1 VSTLVEFGE
10 IIEAR
15 DEHGH
20 GRHVLKT
27 HSGCLQD
34 VAYIGE
40 RSALPSELDRPAC
53 NPSLSTIPTAMTR
66 LLPARRPDNDHLP

>member
-20 GRHVLKT
+20 GRHDLKT

-53 NPSLSTIPTAMTR
+53 NPSLSTIPTAMTATVTSATPR
-66 LLPARRPDNDHLP
+66 